1 MNIKTKFFKLLGVES
16 AIIIFRLIRA
26 LRTITIS
33 VLFILIYIK
42 LSNGGKGQIELPGV
56 VFSFTLGTVIAV
68 LRDFI
73 NHSTSISRLNV
84 FLKWGFQWI
93 VIITGTVL
101 IWYLLLFLF
110 QDLNVKQDK
119 ILYTKDFLTDPRFL
133 LVIERVIILSFII
146 ITYVELENRL
156 GVQFLFDI
164 LFQTK
169 EKAVVEDRIFLFM
182 DLNDST
188 SINERMGNRQY
199 YDFINTCYY
208 LMSDAVL
215 QSGAEIV
222 KYVGDEVILTWK
234 TNKAGQYFNAIVF
247 FELFVQKLKKQEDS
261 FIKRF
266 NEIPSFKAGMHIG
279 EVVKAE
285 VGYLKKQKDYYGD
298 VMNITARILG
308 KCERYDTDFLISE
321 EALTFLISEIDI
333 NNFYS
338 KIEGVKLKGKLEI
351 INLYKKKNTY
361 SSNKASK
368 YSTALLR

>member
-1 MNIKTKFFKLLGVES
+1 MDIKTQFFKLLGVES

-26 LRTITIS
+26 IRTIIIS

-42 LSNGGKGQIELPGV
+42 LSNGGKGQIALPGV

-73 NHSTSISRLNV
+73 NHSSSISRLNV

-110 QDLNVKQDK
+110 QDLNVRQEK

-133 LVIERVIILSFII
+133 LVLERVIILSFII

-156 GVQFLFDI
+156 GEKFLFDI

-169 EKAVVEDRIFLFM
+169 EKAVVQDRIFLFM
-182 DLNDST
+182 DLNNST
-188 SINERMGNRQY
+188 SINEIMGNKQY

-234 TNKAGQYFNAIVF
+234 TDKAGQYFNALVF
-247 FELFVQKLKKQEDS
+247 FDLFKQKLKKQEEI
-261 FIKRF
+261 FIKKF
-266 NEIPSFKAGMHIG
+266 NEVPSFKAGMHIG

-308 KCERYDTDFLISE
+308 RCEDYDTDFLISE
-321 EALTFLISEIDI
+321 EALTFLTSETEI
-333 NNFYS
+333 NKFYK
-338 KIEGVKLKGKLEI
+338 KIENVQLKGKLEI
-351 INLYKKKNTY
+351 INLYKKN
-361 SSNKASK
+361 
-368 YSTALLR
+368 R